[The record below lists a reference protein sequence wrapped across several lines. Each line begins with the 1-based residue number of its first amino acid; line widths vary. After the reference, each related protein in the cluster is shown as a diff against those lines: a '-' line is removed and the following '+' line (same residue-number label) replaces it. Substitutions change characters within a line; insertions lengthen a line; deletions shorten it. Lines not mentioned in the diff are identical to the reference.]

1 MSTIAVFGDL
11 LYDCFIWAPRLP
23 REGETVTGTASGF
36 FASGKGGNQAATCA
50 RLGAEALMLGK
61 VGSDERG
68 AFLLQT
74 MRENGVN
81 TEGVIVSPDQATG
94 TDCVLVAA
102 DGRNAIVVAP
112 NANASVTA
120 EEVDVMR
127 PYFERAE
134 VAVFQLQINADAVA
148 RAMRLAR
155 KCGAKVILN
164 PAPACEIPD
173 EMFALADYVTPNETE
188 TEFFTGVYR
197 DQTPRSEWRERAAK
211 ALHARGAKNVIITM
225 GGEGAYFSGTG
236 EAFMMPAF
244 RISAVDTTAAGDAFN
259 GGLAVRLAA
268 GDGIRPA
275 MRYASACGA
284 IAAMRRGSMPS
295 LPSADEVS
303 VFLNEH
309 MEE

>member
-1 MSTIAVFGDL
+1 M
-11 LYDCFIWAPRLP
+11 
-23 REGETVTGTASGF
+23 
-36 FASGKGGNQAATCA
+36 
-50 RLGAEALMLGK
+50 
-61 VGSDERG
+61 
-68 AFLLQT
+68 
-74 MRENGVN
+74 
-81 TEGVIVSPDQATG
+81 
-94 TDCVLVAA
+94 
-102 DGRNAIVVAP
+102 
-112 NANASVTA
+112 
-120 EEVDVMR
+120 
-127 PYFERAE
+127 
-134 VAVFQLQINADAVA
+134 
-148 RAMRLAR
+148 
-155 KCGAKVILN
+155 ILN

-173 EMFALADYVTPNETE
+173 EMFTLADYVTPNETE

-197 DQTPRSEWRERAAK
+197 DQTPLSEWRERAAK

>member
-1 MSTIAVFGDL
+1 M
-11 LYDCFIWAPRLP
+11 
-23 REGETVTGTASGF
+23 TGTASGF

-81 TEGVIVSPDQATG
+81 TDGVIVSGDQATG

-112 NANASVTA
+112 NANASVTP
-120 EEVDVMR
+120 EEVDAMR

-155 KCGAKVILN
+155 ECGAKVILN

-173 EMFALADYVTPNETE
+173 EMFALADYATPNETE
-188 TEFFTGVYR
+188 AEFFTNEYR
-197 DQTPRSEWRERAAK
+197 DDMPLSEWRERAAK
-211 ALHARGAKNVIITM
+211 ALHARGAKRVIITM
-225 GGEGAYFSGTG
+225 GGAGAYYSGPD
-236 EAFMMPAF
+236 EAFMTPAF

-268 GDGIRPA
+268 GDSICSA

-284 IAAMRRGSMPS
+284 IAAMRRGSIPS
-295 LPSADEVS
+295 LPSEDEVN

-309 MEE
+309 VEE